1 MKYTMTE
8 RNKKWV
14 SSFSGFGYNRFV
26 GGQDYGLNI
35 SSTEA
40 GCRLYVSYMSANCRL
55 NVSYMP
61 VNCRLYVSYMTANCR
76 LNVSYLSAICRFY
89 VSYMSDVSYRADMIS
104 CAVILHQPCLVQGR
118 L

>member
-40 GCRLYVSYMSANCRL
+40 GCRLYGGYDQLC
-55 NVSYMP
+55 
-61 VNCRLYVSYMTANCR
+61 
-76 LNVSYLSAICRFY
+76 
-89 VSYMSDVSYRADMIS
+89 
-104 CAVILHQPCLVQGR
+104 
-118 L
+118 

>member
-26 GGQDYGLNI
+26 GGQDRSLNI

-40 GCRLYVSYMSANCRL
+40 ECRLYGGYDQLC
-55 NVSYMP
+55 
-61 VNCRLYVSYMTANCR
+61 
-76 LNVSYLSAICRFY
+76 
-89 VSYMSDVSYRADMIS
+89 
-104 CAVILHQPCLVQGR
+104 
-118 L
+118 

>member
-14 SSFSGFGYNRFV
+14 SSFSGFGYNHFV

-35 SSTEA
+35 SSEEA
-40 GCRLYVSYMSANCRL
+40 GCRLYVSYM
-55 NVSYMP
+55 
-61 VNCRLYVSYMTANCR
+61 T
-76 LNVSYLSAICRFY
+76 
-89 VSYMSDVSYRADMIS
+89 DMIS
-104 CAVILHQPCLVQGR
+104 CAVIRHQPCLVQGR

>member
-14 SSFSGFGYNRFV
+14 SSFSGFGYNHFV

-35 SSTEA
+35 SSAEA
-40 GCRLYVSYMSANCRL
+40 ACRL
-55 NVSYMP
+55 
-61 VNCRLYVSYMTANCR
+61 
-76 LNVSYLSAICRFY
+76 Y

-104 CAVILHQPCLVQGR
+104 RAVIRHQPCLVQGG